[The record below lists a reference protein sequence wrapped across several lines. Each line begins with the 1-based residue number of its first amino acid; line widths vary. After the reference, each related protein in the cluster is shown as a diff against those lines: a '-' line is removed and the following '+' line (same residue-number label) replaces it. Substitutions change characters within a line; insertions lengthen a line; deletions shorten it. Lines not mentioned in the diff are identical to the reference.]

1 MHKHSKPWGAISIF
15 MLVGSVAMAAKGS
28 SFEPQAAADEL
39 RLGENIFRERCVIC
53 HGANADGRS
62 DLARIMRP
70 PPANLRASKLN
81 VEQRTQIVS
90 KGGASVGRSSNMPI
104 WKDELNPE
112 DLHAVIA
119 YVGTLRVLEQT
130 PP

>member
-1 MHKHSKPWGAISIF
+1 MYKHSKPWGAIGIL
-15 MLVGSVAMAAKGS
+15 MLVGNMAMAADGGPP
-28 SFEPQAAADEL
+28 EPQATANEL
-39 RLGENIFRERCVIC
+39 RIGENIFRERCVIC
-53 HGANADGRS
+53 HGINADGRS

-70 PPANLRASKLN
+70 PPANLRASQLTF
-81 VEQRTQIVS
+81 EQRTQIVS